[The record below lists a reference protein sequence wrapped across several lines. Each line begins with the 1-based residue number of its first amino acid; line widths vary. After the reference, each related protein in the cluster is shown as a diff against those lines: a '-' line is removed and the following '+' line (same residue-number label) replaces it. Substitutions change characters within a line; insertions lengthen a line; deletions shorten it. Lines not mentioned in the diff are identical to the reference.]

1 MYFSDA
7 EILIAGESYFNPDR
21 DFVGQAQNKQRGGG
35 GVLFGVHE
43 ECSILTAA
51 KTAAPPAW
59 KQAFDRPL

>member
-7 EILIAGESYFNPDR
+7 EILIAGESYFNPGR

-35 GVLFGVHE
+35 VLFGVHE
-43 ECSILTAA
+43 EYSILTAA